1 MRTGLL
7 TTAALVAV
15 CGFGRAA
22 EDHQQL
28 ATYALGS
35 LGSAVGHFRMDVAC
49 HGGYLWR
56 YKADM
61 SEREGEGKATP
72 MQIWVQPPG
81 TPSVGLAML
90 EAYELT
96 GMDLCRDGAIEAARA
111 LVWGQLACGGWD
123 YLVDFDPNSTRSP
136 YYLRDKLAGVEPRR
150 GQRTW
155 AVFDDNTTQHALR
168 LLMAVDRALKFE
180 DKEIH
185 EATLRGLQCVL
196 DAQYPNGGWPQ
207 AWPLGEGAGYARDIT
222 FNDNAMNDCMSVM
235 LEGYTT
241 YNDERYFEAA
251 KRGGDCIIAL
261 QLPEPQSGWGQQYD
275 ESLKPAPARW
285 FEPAACEAA
294 VTAGNMRT
302 LMELFRATRDEKY
315 LKPVPA
321 ATKWLEASKLDN
333 GKWARFYEPGTN
345 KPLYVNMDRQV
356 VYVYDDTIR
365 PGYSWQSGYG
375 IPGAIAAYEALV
387 EQVEAGTVGWTIP
400 PPGKRPLTPEQA
412 RATLDR
418 LAPEVRKVCDALD
431 AEGNWVRKDGWLY
444 CEDFI
449 RNTRLLAQYINA
461 ATIAE
466 KAE

>member
-1 MRTGLL
+1 MRPIA
-7 TTAALVAV
+7 AALALA
-15 CGFGRAA
+15 GLAA
-22 EDHQQL
+22 GSADAEGHAQL

-35 LGSAVGHFRMDVAC
+35 LGSAVMHFRMDVAC

-61 SEREGEGKATP
+61 SEREGEGKATEQ
-72 MQIWVQPPG
+72 QIWVQPPG

-90 EAYELT
+90 EAYRLT
-96 GMDLCRDGAIEAARA
+96 GLGFCRDGAVDAARA
-111 LVWGQLACGGWD
+111 LAWGQLACGGWD
-123 YLVDFDPNSTRSP
+123 YLVDFEPESPRKP
-136 YYLRDKLAGVEPRR
+136 YYLRDKLAGIAPAKR
-150 GQRTW
+150 QRTW

-168 LLMAVDRALKFE
+168 LLMAVDRELAFADDEL
-180 DKEIH
+180 H
-185 EATLRGLQCVL
+185 QTTLRGLQCIL

-207 AWPLGEGAGYARDIT
+207 VWPGSEGAAYARFIT
-222 FNDNAMNDCMSVM
+222 FNDNAMNDCLSVM
-235 LEGYTT
+235 LEAYTT
-241 YNDERYFEAA
+241 YDDERYFEAA

-275 ESLKPAPARW
+275 ENLQPAHARW

-315 LKPVPA
+315 LKPIPA
-321 ATKWLEASKLDN
+321 AIKWLQASKLEN

-365 PGYSWQSGYG
+365 PGYSWQSDYG
-375 IPGAIAAYEALV
+375 IPGTIAAYEALMQDV
-387 EQVEAGTVGWTIP
+387 AAGAVAWTIP
-400 PPGKRPLTPEQA
+400 VPETRPLTKEQA
-412 RATLDR
+412 QATLER
-418 LAPEVRKVCDALD
+418 LAPEVGKVCDSLD
-431 AEGNWVRKDGWLY
+431 AEANWARDDGWFY

-461 ATIAE
+461 AAV
-466 KAE
+466 ARP